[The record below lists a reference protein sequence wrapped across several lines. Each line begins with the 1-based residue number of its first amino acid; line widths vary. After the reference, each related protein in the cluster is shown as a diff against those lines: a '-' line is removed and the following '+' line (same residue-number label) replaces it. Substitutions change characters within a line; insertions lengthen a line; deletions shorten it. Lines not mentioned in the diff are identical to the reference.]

1 MLTDTKLRNLKPR
14 DKLYKVNDREGL
26 YVAVTPAGSISFRYN
41 YSINGRQET
50 ITFGRYGVGGITLA
64 EARELLGDA
73 KKMVAAGKSPAKEKA
88 RDKARVKDAETF
100 GAWAE
105 KWLRGYQMADS
116 TRDMRRS
123 VYERELKP
131 KFSNQKLV
139 EITHE
144 DLRALADAIVE
155 RGAPATAVHVR
166 EIVLQVFRWAIERGQ
181 KVENPAELVRPTSI
195 ARFEPRDRALTP
207 EEIGLMYQYMERVGT
222 SPTNRAAAKL
232 LLLTMVRKS
241 ELTNATWS
249 EINFSEALWTIPK
262 ERMKRRNPHLVFL
275 SQQALDIFIAMKTFA
290 GGSDFVLPSRYD
302 SDAPM
307 SAATLNQVL
316 TLTYKAA
323 QKDGKYRK
331 KCKSSSHLLT
341 FLLLPS
347 GYCCVNLHMGLPHA
361 CNLSHSLS
369 HSHKEQ
375 KMTRT
380 SSLSHA
386 IFAALAL
393 SVTLPALAQ
402 TNTPNID
409 QRQQNQQQR
418 IDQGVQSGALTTRE
432 ANRLDK
438 GQEHVQNMEDK
449 AKSDGTVTAQE
460 RKRLQQAENVQSRHI
475 YRQKHDRQHDF
486 NHDGMN
492 ERAQRRQHRR

>member
-64 EARELLGDA
+64 EAREQLNDA
-73 KKMVAAGKSPAKEKA
+73 KKIVAAGKSPAKEKA
-88 RDKARVKDAETF
+88 RDKARVKDAETFGAWAETF

-144 DLRALADAIVE
+144 DLRALTDAIVE

-195 ARFEPRDRALTP
+195 ARFEPSDRALTP

-275 SQQALDIFIAMKTFA
+275 SQQALDIFIALKTFA
-290 GGSDFVLPSRYD
+290 GGSAFVLPSRYD

-323 QKDGKYRK
+323 QKDGKSLAKFGPHDLRRTASTLLHEAGYNTDWIE
-331 KCKSSSHLLT
+331 KCLAH
-341 FLLLPS
+341 
-347 GYCCVNLHMGLPHA
+347 
-361 CNLSHSLS
+361 
-369 HSHKEQ
+369 EQ
-375 KMTRT
+375 KGVRAVYNKAEYREQRSAM
-380 SSLSHA
+380 LQDWA
-386 IFAALAL
+386 
-393 SVTLPALAQ
+393 
-402 TNTPNID
+402 NMID
-409 QRQQNQQQR
+409 
-418 IDQGVQSGALTTRE
+418 E
-432 ANRLDK
+432 W
-438 GQEHVQNMEDK
+438 
-449 AKSDGTVTAQE
+449 TA
-460 RKRLQQAENVQSRHI
+460 
-475 YRQKHDRQHDF
+475 
-486 NHDGMN
+486 G
-492 ERAQRRQHRR
+492 RAR

>member
-73 KKMVAAGKSPAKEKA
+73 KKMVAAAKEKA

-323 QKDGKYRK
+323 QKDGKSLTKFGPHDLRRTASTLLHEAGYNTDWIE
-331 KCKSSSHLLT
+331 KCLAH
-341 FLLLPS
+341 
-347 GYCCVNLHMGLPHA
+347 
-361 CNLSHSLS
+361 
-369 HSHKEQ
+369 EQ
-375 KMTRT
+375 KGVRAVYNKAEYREQRAAMLQDWADMIDEWT
-380 SSLSHA
+380 SGGS
-386 IFAALAL
+386 
-393 SVTLPALAQ
+393 
-402 TNTPNID
+402 
-409 QRQQNQQQR
+409 
-418 IDQGVQSGALTTRE
+418 
-432 ANRLDK
+432 K
-438 GQEHVQNMEDK
+438 G
-449 AKSDGTVTAQE
+449 
-460 RKRLQQAENVQSRHI
+460 
-475 YRQKHDRQHDF
+475 
-486 NHDGMN
+486 
-492 ERAQRRQHRR
+492 